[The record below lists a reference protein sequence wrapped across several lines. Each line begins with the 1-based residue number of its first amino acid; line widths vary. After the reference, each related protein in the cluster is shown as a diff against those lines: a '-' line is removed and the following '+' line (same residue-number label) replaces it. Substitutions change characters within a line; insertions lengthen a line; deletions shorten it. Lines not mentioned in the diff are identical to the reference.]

1 MWITEEL
8 KILSFII
15 PPLVAPTPFTE
26 KEKIGMSPL
35 IFMLAENESR
45 KPDEDTAIL
54 EMLLECVVLLC
65 QTRFIRNILRKN
77 KVYPVCRNLD
87 YYLHPNND
95 RVNEIMHDI
104 VNFLERDEDPYE
116 EEDEADNSKTTK
128 KITE

>member
-1 MWITEEL
+1 
-8 KILSFII
+8 
-15 PPLVAPTPFTE
+15 
-26 KEKIGMSPL
+26 MSPL
-35 IFMLAENESR
+35 IFMLAENENR
-45 KPDEDTAIL
+45 KPDEDTVIL

-116 EEDEADNSKTTK
+116 DEEEADNSKTLK